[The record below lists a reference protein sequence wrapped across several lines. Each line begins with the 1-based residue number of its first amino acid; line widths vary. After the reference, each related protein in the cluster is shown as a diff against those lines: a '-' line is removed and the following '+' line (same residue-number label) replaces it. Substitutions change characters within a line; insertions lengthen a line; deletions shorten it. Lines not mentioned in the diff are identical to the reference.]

1 MLANVGRACFFAHLS
16 ILFIYF
22 LEKTL
27 LVLACKLILITNSFY
42 FSGEYSIPKSQFP
55 ECCWNC
61 AKCSGKSFTNTS
73 HMTNCVDCPHGTWPT
88 ADHSDCRPIE
98 PSYLHWNEAWAVV
111 IVFLSLFG
119 LAVVVCT
126 CAIFINFRGTAV
138 VRAASRQLC
147 QVLLLGIAMF
157 YVTPLHYI
165 VKPSRFSCRLLPFMF
180 GLCFVL
186 VVGKSVGCF
195 IPLLL
200 VFCFVFKGVF
210 PYDGG
215 F

>member
-1 MLANVGRACFFAHLS
+1 MHTYQFFLS
-16 ILFIYF
+16 IF
-22 LEKTL
+22 LKKIL
-27 LVLACKLILITNSFY
+27 LVLACKLILITISFY

-98 PSYLHWNEAWAVV
+98 PSYLHWDEAWAVV

-119 LAVVVCT
+119 LVVVVCT

-200 VFCFVFKGVF
+200 VFCFVFK
-210 PYDGG
+210 
-215 F
+215 